1 MKRKVENRIY
11 DPTEPAAKQPM
22 KKYRQRHHK
31 IFDLNEEDNIV
42 NPEMQE
48 QLEAG
53 MGPDGDLLLDL
64 IQDYK
69 PKTYKELLTSRV
81 ARWELRWEMSRFNVD
96 LRDLMQE
103 GYTEYEAK
111 EFIWLPL
118 CQLYGIR

>member
-1 MKRKVENRIY
+1 
-11 DPTEPAAKQPM
+11 M
-22 KKYRQRHHK
+22 KKYWQRHHK
-31 IFDLNEEDNIV
+31 IFDLMEDDDKV
-42 NPEMQE
+42 NPEMKE

-69 PKTYKELLTSRV
+69 PKTYKELLTSRED
-81 ARWELRWEMSRFNVD
+81 RWQLRKIMSWFNVD
-96 LRDLMQE
+96 LRSLMQE

-118 CQLYGIR
+118 CQLFGIR